1 MKSKDEPPPFTAV
14 HCCCENAFPTETNE
28 TNNPF
33 IPKRREMVSDN
44 RVSGFDF
51 ALFAKATG
59 KHEAE
64 SNDPQLANDGRL
76 WSVPP
81 HAATQGSQAHRFI

>member
-1 MKSKDEPPPFTAV
+1 
-14 HCCCENAFPTETNE
+14 
-28 TNNPF
+28 
-33 IPKRREMVSDN
+33 MVSDN